1 MTESR
6 CLQGIWSSP
15 WIFIF
20 AASGAAIGL
29 GNVWKFPYMMAENGG
44 AAFLLVYGLCLLF
57 VAFPIVVA
65 EVAIGRTVRSNP
77 IDTVND
83 LSERKLLH
91 RGWVLVPWLAG
102 ITGMLIMTFY
112 SVIASW
118 GLAYVERAITGLFA
132 NIGRFEADVMYQD
145 LLDSPV
151 EMLFWHSIFML
162 LVVLTVGQSV
172 TRGLATLVKILL
184 PVLIVFLSLLAVYAL
199 SVGES
204 SQALEF
210 MTVWSWSDF
219 SFDMVLSAIGHALF
233 SVGVGLGAMFSY
245 GAYMN
250 KRMSISRACA
260 IVVGVD
266 LVVSLLAAVVIFPLA
281 FEFNI
286 DVDSG
291 PSLAFVTLPIVF
303 GALPGGQVI
312 GASFFVLLTIA
323 ALTSSIAMMELFVA
337 WLHEKFYIGRLK
349 AATVLGAFI
358 WLAGIAILL
367 SFNHWDAK
375 LIFDKNL
382 FELVDSLTSFVLLP
396 LVALLIAVMV
406 GWFVPEQMLRKEMI
420 TKDPKNFDWWYNVLK
435 FVSIPLIGLITVAGW
450 IGV

>member
-44 AAFLLVYGLCLLF
+44 AAFLFVYCLCLLF
-57 VAFPIVVA
+57 VALPIVIA

-83 LSERKLLH
+83 LSERRLLH
-91 RGWVLVPWLAG
+91 PAWVLAPWLAG
-102 ITGMLIMTFY
+102 ITGVLIMTFY
-112 SVIASW
+112 SVIAGW
-118 GLAYVERAITGLFA
+118 TLAYFERAITGLFTS
-132 NIGRFEADVMYQD
+132 IGRFEADVMYQD

-151 EMLFWHSIFML
+151 EMLFWHTLFMV

-172 TRGLATLVKILL
+172 TRGLATLVKVLL
-184 PVLIVFLSLLAVYAL
+184 PVLITFLFLLAIYAF
-199 SVGES
+199 SVGDSAE
-204 SQALEF
+204 ALDF
-210 MTVWSWSDF
+210 MLVWSWGDF

-250 KRMSISRACA
+250 KRMSISRACS
-260 IVVGVD
+260 IVVGLD
-266 LVVSLLAAVVIFPLA
+266 LLVSLLAVVVIFPLA

-312 GASFFVLLTIA
+312 GASFFILLAIA
-323 ALTSSIAMMELFVA
+323 ALTSAIAMMELFVS

-349 AATVLGAFI
+349 AASMLGAFI
-358 WLAGIAILL
+358 WLVGIAILL

-375 LIFDKNL
+375 LLFNKNL
-382 FELVDSLTSFVLLP
+382 FELMDALTSFILLP
-396 LVALLIAVMV
+396 LVATLIAVMV
-406 GWFVPEQMLRKEMI
+406 GWFVPEKMLRREMI
-420 TKDPKNFDWWYNVLK
+420 TQAPQHFDWWYKILK